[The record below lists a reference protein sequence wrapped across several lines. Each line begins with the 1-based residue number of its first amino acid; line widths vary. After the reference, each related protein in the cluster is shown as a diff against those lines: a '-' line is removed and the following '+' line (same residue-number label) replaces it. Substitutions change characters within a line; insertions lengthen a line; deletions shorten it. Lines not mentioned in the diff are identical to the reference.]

1 MPWHTGQVWVFGGAP
16 KVVGQPQ
23 NILVRVVSC
32 AWTSRPMTTSYF
44 VIGSPRTAGPQPR
57 DVLRLALP
65 SRQLRGARGPVGGA
79 PVGARGAPNGGLVEG
94 PAREP
99 AARRRAG

>member
-32 AWTSRPMTTSYF
+32 AWTSSPMTTSHLPAI
-44 VIGSPRTAGPQPR
+44 IGSPRTAGPQPR

-65 SRQLRGARGPVGGA
+65 SRQLRAARVPVGGA
-79 PVGARGAPNGGLVEG
+79 LVGARGAQYEIGRASCRERGGIS
-94 PAREP
+94 
-99 AARRRAG
+99 

>member
-44 VIGSPRTAGPQPR
+44 VIGSPRAAGPPPR
-57 DVLRLALP
+57 HALRPPPP
-65 SRQLRGARGPVGGA
+65 SLTRPRAPPPAAPPGASGPPSPHFPPPPGAAASGARA
-79 PVGARGAPNGGLVEG
+79 S
-94 PAREP
+94 
-99 AARRRAG
+99 